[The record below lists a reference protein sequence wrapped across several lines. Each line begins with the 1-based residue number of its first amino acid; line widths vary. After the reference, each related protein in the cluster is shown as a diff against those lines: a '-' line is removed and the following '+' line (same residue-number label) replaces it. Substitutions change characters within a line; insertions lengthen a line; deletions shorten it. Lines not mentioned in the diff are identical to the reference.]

1 MSAKR
6 LIRAVKSSSKAAYTI
21 IDLPSLFLVLPELV
35 WLRRI
40 NRFLFQ
46 NDFFLNLFIKIY
58 FFKVFLQIFFS
69 VFLIYFSLN
78 LFNMK
83 IVFATTR
90 NLIQN

>member
-6 LIRAVKSSSKAAYTI
+6 LIRAVNSSSKAAYTI

-40 NRFLFQ
+40 HRFLFQ

-58 FFKVFLQIFFS
+58 FFKGFFTIFFYC
-69 VFLIYFSLN
+69 FLKKNFS
-78 LFNMK
+78 
-83 IVFATTR
+83 
-90 NLIQN
+90 